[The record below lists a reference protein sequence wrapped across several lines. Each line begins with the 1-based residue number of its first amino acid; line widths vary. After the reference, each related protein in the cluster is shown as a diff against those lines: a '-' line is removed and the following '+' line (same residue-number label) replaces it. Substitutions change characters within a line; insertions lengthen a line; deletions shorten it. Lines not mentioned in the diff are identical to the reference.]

1 METFSTL
8 TDSDWPPLFVQLLG
22 ICGSAYVVPEDY
34 ESGLVADFALRKRA
48 VRLLARE
55 LTTRL
60 RVTDRD
66 HRAIYRPADGF
77 QAFSRHPAF
86 RTLDDDGDHGG
97 EASAEWYLHRSPPR
111 QHSWI
116 GTVPQTPELP
126 AVYTTELTSV
136 MADAATLLADFETQA
151 IENAATDPT
160 LASEAATLH
169 SAALAEY
176 LTLLQTWFP
185 LTDWADS

>member
-8 TDSDWPPLFVQLLG
+8 TNPNWPPVFVQLLG

-55 LTTRL
+55 LTARL

-66 HRAIYRPADGF
+66 NRAIYRPAEGA

-97 EASAEWYLHRSPPR
+97 ESSAEWYLHRSPPR
-111 QHSWI
+111 AHSWL
-116 GTVPQTPELP
+116 GSVPQTPESTT
-126 AVYTTELTSV
+126 VYTGELAGV
-136 MADAATLLADFETQA
+136 MDDAATLLIDFAAQA
-151 IENAATDPT
+151 IENAALDPT
-160 LASEAATLH
+160 LAAEAATLH
-169 SAALAEY
+169 SSALAEY

-185 LTDWADS
+185 LTDWVDS